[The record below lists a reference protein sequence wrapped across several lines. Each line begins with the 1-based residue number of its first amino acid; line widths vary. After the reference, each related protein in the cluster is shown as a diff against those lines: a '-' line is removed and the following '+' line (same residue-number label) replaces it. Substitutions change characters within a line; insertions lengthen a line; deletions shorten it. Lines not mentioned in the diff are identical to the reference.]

1 MYVRM
6 EPGVAPIDGLTPTKW
21 PDFYEVGEVDR
32 ASLHKLFD
40 AREAYAQDPF
50 TRHPVDLLDPQPGE
64 NVLDLCS
71 APGGKARLILP
82 RMGGSGTL
90 VCIESNERR
99 VARLR
104 ENVPDR
110 DEAPRVRVLHAAL
123 GDLTPEDLEA
133 AGLPGLY
140 DAVLIDVPCS
150 NSGVIRRR
158 PEARWRQ
165 SDPQLMNEVVAM
177 QTLLLDVALKFVR
190 PGGRIVY
197 STAAWSTSS

>member
-1 MYVRM
+1 
-6 EPGVAPIDGLTPTKW
+6 
-21 PDFYEVGEVDR
+21 
-32 ASLHKLFD
+32 
-40 AREAYAQDPF
+40 
-50 TRHPVDLLDPQPGE
+50 
-64 NVLDLCS
+64 
-71 APGGKARLILP
+71 
-82 RMGGSGTL
+82 MGGSGTL

-177 QTLLLDVALKFVR
+177 QTLLLDLALKFVR

-197 STAAWSTSS
+197 STCSIDARENSGVVDLVLKGLPDVEAFKPHPEFRLSASRMSYPWIDGHDGGGAFRLERVLDA